1 MLNLI
6 FDTHTRAKL
15 VQYLIE
21 KAEAIFLRA
30 KYRHGQESE
39 AKAAELLDV
48 AQTQRADADKSEVLS
63 QTFDAT
69 ADAQR
74 EFAKTKREQAAKI
87 EMLGHKLKA
96 KANAQYEIAKVR
108 REGADESETT
118 GTELEA
124 KAVEIQTGTQR
135 KKKKNP

>member
-1 MLNLI
+1 
-6 FDTHTRAKL
+6 
-15 VQYLIE
+15 
-21 KAEAIFLRA
+21 
-30 KYRHGQESE
+30 
-39 AKAAELLDV
+39 
-48 AQTQRADADKSEVLS
+48 
-63 QTFDAT
+63 
-69 ADAQR
+69 
-74 EFAKTKREQAAKI
+74 
-87 EMLGHKLKA
+87 MLGHKLKA

>member
-1 MLNLI
+1 M
-6 FDTHTRAKL
+6 TRAKL
-15 VQYLIE
+15 VQYLVE

-30 KYRHGQESE
+30 KYRHKDAAEAEMRGQKSE

-48 AQTQRADADKSEVLS
+48 AQAQRADADKSEALS
-63 QTFDAT
+63 QQFEAK

-74 EFAKTKREQAAKI
+74 KEAAKT
-87 EMLGHKLKA
+87 EMLGHALKA
-96 KANAQYEIAKVR
+96 KAHAEYEIAKVR

-124 KAVEIQTGTQR
+124 KAVEIETEIQR
-135 KKKKNP
+135 NPKNNP